1 MGMAG
6 IGVTL
11 RYEVLRG
18 NRLPLGDQE
27 SVGRDGTAFVWLHC
41 RAIAASRVR
50 KRKINCAKHSG
61 GSPKKKAPHWMID
74 WIHIRTG
81 IAKVVLPILGL
92 LLLAAASNDNGS
104 SPAPTPRS
112 TVVPMDAKAWSI
124 LYSPGMPPHP
134 TPQPGG
140 GWYFD
145 FPTDPN
151 SVHYVLAA
159 VNMAASSYVDASI
172 VVTTSGTP
180 VFVYNLEPHNT
191 CVYPAHVRFLLQEKG
206 DDLSGRNGKQYFRWW
221 SNSVAYPLASG
232 AANLRA
238 SLTDLS
244 QWTSVFGEKANASA
258 AATAGFQQ
266 AIANLGSVG
275 FSFGGGC
282 SYGHGV
288 RVSGGGARFA
298 VTSYAV
304 K

>member
-1 MGMAG
+1 M
-6 IGVTL
+6 
-11 RYEVLRG
+11 
-18 NRLPLGDQE
+18 
-27 SVGRDGTAFVWLHC
+27 
-41 RAIAASRVR
+41 
-50 KRKINCAKHSG
+50 
-61 GSPKKKAPHWMID
+61 
-74 WIHIRTG
+74 
-81 IAKVVLPILGL
+81 AKVALSIVGL
-92 LLLAAASNDNGS
+92 LLLAASNDNGS
-104 SPAPTPRS
+104 SPAPTLRS
-112 TVVPMDAKAWSI
+112 TAVSMDAQAWSI

-134 TPQPGG
+134 TPRTGG

-172 VVTTSGTP
+172 LVTTTGTP
-180 VFVYNLEPHNT
+180 AFVYNLQPDNT
-191 CVYPAHVRFLLQEKG
+191 CVYPAYVRFLLQEKG

-221 SNSVAYPLASG
+221 SNNVAYQLASG
-232 AANLRA
+232 PAKLSA

-258 AATAGFQQ
+258 AATAGFKQ
-266 AIANLGSVG
+266 AMANLGNVG

-282 SYGHGV
+282 FYGHGV

-298 VTSYAV
+298 VTSYVV